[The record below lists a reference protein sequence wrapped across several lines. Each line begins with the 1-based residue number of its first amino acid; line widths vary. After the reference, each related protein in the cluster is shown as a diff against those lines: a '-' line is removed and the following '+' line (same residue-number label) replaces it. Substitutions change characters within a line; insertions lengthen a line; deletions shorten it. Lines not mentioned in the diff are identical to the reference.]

1 MPLVIYSGGFL
12 LIVGGLMLSVL
23 RYRET
28 VFPAILVITAAGMKA
43 RSNFLLSAVVYGSM
57 ALLAAAVYMR
67 RHVL

>member
-1 MPLVIYSGGFL
+1 MV
-12 LIVGGLMLSVL
+12 SVL

-43 RSNFLLSAVVYGSM
+43 RSNALFSAVVYGSM